1 MSFKHYAPND
11 MNDLKSALRQLR
23 KSPGF
28 TLVAVLTLALGIGA
42 NTAIFSIVNAVLLR
56 PLPYPEADRIM
67 VLNESSEPGQDYSV
81 ALPDYFDWRNDNT
94 VFEHLA
100 AARKESRNLSG
111 IPGREPERI
120 SCASITRNFFN
131 IVGLP
136 PEIGRTFSEDEDKV
150 GSAPVVVI
158 SDRLWRRVFNADPNV
173 LGRSITL
180 HDQNYTVIGVM
191 PPQMTSPQDTDAWL
205 SMMRR
210 SNNPVWMKRFIHP
223 MIYVW
228 GKLKPGVTVDQARTE
243 MRGIAARLEKAYPD
257 TNGQETAVVT
267 RLIESLVGKYQ
278 TNLEL
283 LLGAVGL
290 VLLIACANLA
300 NLFAAR
306 GAARGREFAIHAAVG
321 ATRGQMIKK
330 LLIESF
336 LIALLGGVFGF
347 FLAFWVRDGL
357 IALSPGGVSRFQQIS
372 FDLPVLGF
380 TFLIASLTTVLFGL
394 WPAWQASHADFQL
407 ALKTSSAGG
416 GDPPSAKRARDWLV
430 ISEIALTLTLLVAAG
445 LVLKSLSRLQSLSLG
460 YEAHALFTAR
470 FELPWQKYNDREK
483 IDTFAKA
490 LLEKVRALPGVQ
502 NAGVSSNG
510 PLMGG
515 WETGFWREE
524 NARPQPS
531 DMLNSDLEVVGGDY
545 FSTLKVPLLRGRTF
559 NERDTKDAPRVV
571 IIDQAMAEQYF
582 HGENPIGKRIGVDAG
597 NDGEDWV
604 MSEII
609 GVVARMRFHAV
620 DEMAPLPVIYCSL
633 GQAKRTSLTLFVRST
648 MAAALLEHSIREA
661 VASVD
666 SSLAVFDARPMSDRV
681 HETWGAQRL
690 LSFLFSI
697 FAGLALVLAT
707 IGLYGLLAYTT
718 LKRVPEIG
726 IRLAL
731 GARPAQIRALILSHG
746 LQLLL
751 IGSVIG
757 LAAAF
762 ALSRALQS
770 VLFDV
775 NGLDPRIYFGV
786 GTLLFAATFLASWIP
801 ARRASRVDP
810 IVALRTE

>member
-1 MSFKHYAPND
+1 M
-11 MNDLKSALRQLR
+11 LR
-23 KSPGF
+23 KQPGF
-28 TLVAVLTLALGIGA
+28 SVIAILTLALGIGA

-56 PLPYPEADRIM
+56 PLPYPDADRIM
-67 VLNESSEPGQDYSV
+67 VLNESSGPGQDYSV
-81 ALPDYFDWRNDNT
+81 ALPDYFDWRKDNT

-100 AARKESRNLSG
+100 ATHKESRNLSG
-111 IPGREPERI
+111 IPGRDPERV
-120 SCASITRNFFN
+120 SCASVTRNFFN
-131 IVGLP
+131 IIGLP
-136 PEIGRTFSEDEDKV
+136 PKIGRTFSEDEDKV
-150 GSAPVVVI
+150 GAPPVVVI
-158 SDRLWRRVFNADPNV
+158 SDRLWRRVFNADPSV

-180 HDQNYTVIGVM
+180 HDQNFTVIGVM
-191 PPQMTSPQDTDAWL
+191 PPQVTSPQDSDVWL

-210 SNNPVWMKRFIHP
+210 SNNPVWMQRFIHP

-228 GKLKPGVTVDQARTE
+228 GKLKPGVTLEQARSE
-243 MRGIAARLEKAYPD
+243 MKTIAARLEKAYPE
-257 TNGQETAVVT
+257 TNGKETAIVT
-267 RLIESLVGKYQ
+267 PLLENLVGKYRI
-278 TNLEL
+278 NLTL

-306 GAARGREFAIHAAVG
+306 GVARAREFAIHAAVG
-321 ATRGQMIKK
+321 ATRGQIVNK

-336 LIALLGGVFGF
+336 VIALLGGALGF
-347 FLAFWVRDGL
+347 FLAIWVRDGL
-357 IALSPGGVSRFQQIS
+357 IALSPGDVSRFHQIS
-372 FDLPVLGF
+372 FDPPVLGF
-380 TFLIASLTTVLFGL
+380 TFLVASLTTMLFGL
-394 WPAWQASHADFQL
+394 WPAWHASHADIQL
-407 ALKTSSAGG
+407 ALKTGSAGS

-445 LVLKSLSRLQSLSLG
+445 LIVKSFSRLQSLSLG
-460 YEAHALFTAR
+460 YEPRALFTAR
-470 FELPWQKYNDREK
+470 FELPWQKYSDRDK
-483 IDTFAKA
+483 INTFAKA
-490 LLEKVRALPGVQ
+490 LLDNVRGLPGVQ
-502 NAGVSSNG
+502 NAAVSSNG

-515 WETGFWREE
+515 WQTGFWREE
-524 NARPQPS
+524 NPRPQPS

-545 FSTLKVPLLRGRTF
+545 FSTLKVPLLRGRAF
-559 NERDTKDAPRVV
+559 NERDIKDSPRVI

-582 HGENPIGKRIGVDAG
+582 PGENPIGKRLGVDAG
-597 NDGEDWV
+597 NDEEGSV
-604 MSEII
+604 MSEIV

-633 GQAKRTSLTLFVRST
+633 GQARRTSLTLFVRST
-648 MAAALLEHSIREA
+648 
-661 VASVD
+661 VASAVLERTVHDAVTSID
-666 SSLAVFDARPMSDRV
+666 SSLPVFDARPMIDRV
-681 HETWGAQRL
+681 RETWGAQRL

-731 GARPAQIRALILSHG
+731 GARPAQIRRLILSHG
-746 LQLLL
+746 LQLLT

-757 LAAAF
+757 LIAAF

-770 VLFDV
+770 VLFEV
-775 NGLDPRIYFGV
+775 KEIDPRIYLGV
-786 GTLLFAATFLASWIP
+786 GLILFGATLVAAWIP

-810 IVALRTE
+810 IVALHTE

>member
-1 MSFKHYAPND
+1 MSQDIRYAFR
-11 MNDLKSALRQLR
+11 MLR
-23 KSPGF
+23 KQPGF
-28 TLVAVLTLALGIGA
+28 SVIAILTLALGIGA

-56 PLPYPEADRIM
+56 PLPYPDADRIM
-67 VLNESSEPGQDYSV
+67 VLNESSGPGQDYSV

-100 AARKESRNLSG
+100 ATHKESRNLSG
-111 IPGREPERI
+111 IPGRDPERV
-120 SCASITRNFFN
+120 SCASVTRNFFN
-131 IVGLP
+131 IIGLP
-136 PEIGRTFSEDEDKV
+136 PKIGRTFSEDEDKV
-150 GSAPVVVI
+150 GAPPVVVI
-158 SDRLWRRVFNADPNV
+158 SDRLWRRVFNADPSV

-180 HDQNYTVIGVM
+180 HDQNFTVIGVM
-191 PPQMTSPQDTDAWL
+191 PPQVTSPQDSDVWL

-210 SNNPVWMKRFIHP
+210 SNNPVWMQRFIHP

-228 GKLKPGVTVDQARTE
+228 GKLKPGVTLEQARSE
-243 MRGIAARLEKAYPD
+243 MKTIAARLEKAYPE
-257 TNGQETAVVT
+257 TNGKETAIVT
-267 RLIESLVGKYQ
+267 PLLENLVGKYRI
-278 TNLEL
+278 NLTL

-306 GAARGREFAIHAAVG
+306 GAARAREFAIHAAVG
-321 ATRGQMIKK
+321 ATRGQIVKK

-336 LIALLGGVFGF
+336 VIALLGGALGF
-347 FLAFWVRDGL
+347 FLAIWVRDGL
-357 IALSPGGVSRFQQIS
+357 IALSPGDVSRFHQIS

-380 TFLIASLTTVLFGL
+380 TFLVASLTTMLFGL
-394 WPAWQASHADFQL
+394 WPAWHASHADIQL
-407 ALKTSSAGG
+407 ALKAGSAGS

-445 LVLKSLSRLQSLSLG
+445 LIVKSFSRLQSLSLG
-460 YEAHALFTAR
+460 YEPRALFTAR
-470 FELPWQKYNDREK
+470 FELPWQKYNDRDK
-483 IDTFAKA
+483 INTFAKA
-490 LLEKVRALPGVQ
+490 LLDKVRGLPGVQ
-502 NAGVSSNG
+502 NAAVSSNG

-515 WETGFWREE
+515 WQTGFWREE
-524 NARPQPS
+524 NPRPQPS

-545 FSTLKVPLLRGRTF
+545 FSTLKVPLLRGRAF
-559 NERDTKDAPRVV
+559 NERDTKDSPRVI

-582 HGENPIGKRIGVDAG
+582 PGENPIGKRLGVDAG
-597 NDGEDWV
+597 NDEEGSV
-604 MSEII
+604 MSEIV

-633 GQAKRTSLTLFVRST
+633 GQAQRTSLTLVVRST
-648 MAAALLEHSIREA
+648 MASAALERTVHDAVTSI
-661 VASVD
+661 D
-666 SSLAVFDARPMSDRV
+666 SSLPVFDARPMTDRV
-681 HETWGAQRL
+681 RETWGAQRL

-731 GARPAQIRALILSHG
+731 GARPDQIRRLILSHG
-746 LQLLL
+746 LQLLS

-757 LAAAF
+757 LIAAF
-762 ALSRALQS
+762 VLSRALQS
-770 VLFDV
+770 VLFEV
-775 NGLDPRIYFGV
+775 KEVDPRIYLGV
-786 GTLLFAATFLASWIP
+786 GLILFGATLVAAWIP

-810 IVALRTE
+810 IVALHTE